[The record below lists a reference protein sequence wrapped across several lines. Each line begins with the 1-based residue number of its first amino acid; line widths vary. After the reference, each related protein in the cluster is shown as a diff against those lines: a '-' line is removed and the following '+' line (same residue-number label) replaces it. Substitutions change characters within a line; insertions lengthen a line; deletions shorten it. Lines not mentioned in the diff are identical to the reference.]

1 MWRVEIERPFCGNCY
16 VLLNIGAS
24 KIPSKIKFED
34 IIRIV
39 VDCAFA

>member
-1 MWRVEIERPFCGNCY
+1 MLKLKDLFVVTASCY